1 MLCEI
6 KLYIPTKVTDHQ
18 TDDENSENVNSVNS
32 NNNNNN
38 NNNNENKL
46 NKEIIKTAD
55 YYKKEINKITN
66 SSANLGETIAIIQD
80 INMLTPRGKINVIF
94 LKNTLKLSGQ
104 SYDYKIS
111 YNNFQ
116 KAFLLTKQDGL
127 HLAFVV
133 CLKSAMRH
141 GNTSYPFLV
150 FQFKR
155 NNPISVELQL
165 PEDEKTKNQIFKTG
179 VIPDT
184 KDKETYDIMASLFK
198 NIIGVSV
205 SMQGKF
211 KRYVILNI

>member
-6 KLYIPTKVTDHQ
+6 KLYIPTKNTEHH
-18 TDDENSENVNSVNS
+18 DEDKSENVNSIK
-32 NNNNNN
+32 NNNS
-38 NNNNENKL
+38 ENTNKAD
-46 NKEIIKTAD
+46 KEIIKSAD
-55 YYKKEINKITN
+55 YYKKEINKIT
-66 SSANLGETIAIIQD
+66 SSAANLGDTIAIIPD

-116 KAFLLTKQDGL
+116 KTFLLTRQDGI

-133 CLKSAMRH
+133 CLKTAMRH

-150 FQFKR
+150 FQFKK
-155 NNPISVELQL
+155 NSIITVDIQL
-165 PEDEKTKNQIFKTG
+165 PEDDKLKNHIFKNG
-179 VIPDT
+179 NIPDT
-184 KDKETYDIMASLFK
+184 KEKESYDVMASLFK

-211 KRYVILNI
+211 KR